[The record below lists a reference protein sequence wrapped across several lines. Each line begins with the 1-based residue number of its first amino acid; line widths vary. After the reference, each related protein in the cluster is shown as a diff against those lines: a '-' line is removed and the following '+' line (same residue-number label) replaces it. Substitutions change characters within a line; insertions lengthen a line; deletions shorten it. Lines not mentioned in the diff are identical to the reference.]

1 MIGAAGRA
9 RLRAA
14 AAIALLCGAPAS
26 QAQTARPA
34 MAVGVSLPLS
44 GASAE
49 IGVSFLDGLRTCLAS
64 DPVGRGVTL
73 KVTDDAEAELAAED
87 LRAWELPGK
96 DSVIALT
103 GFFGRHDA
111 AEAAKRAA
119 AARLP
124 LVAPMSG
131 AQTIMQDAS
140 GWVFP
145 VRSPDRTIATSLVS
159 QAARLGVKR
168 LGAFATRDAAGA
180 ELLAVVRA
188 AAAANGVQLVAV
200 AEAETG
206 SMELDPQARTLLSA
220 RPDAVL
226 SLAGYTST
234 ADVFMRL
241 RRAGFVGQL
250 LAHGDVGSRPL
261 TRLMGP
267 SARGVGI
274 GLAVPSPAN
283 ASLPLARDLE
293 AAARKA
299 GKAPDE
305 FTLEGC
311 MAARVIS
318 DGLRRAG
325 SQPTRDSLRRALET
339 NRSVDA
345 GGITV
350 VLAREDRERNVGEL
364 VVLGADGRIL
374 R

>member
-14 AAIALLCGAPAS
+14 AAIALLCSAPES
-26 QAQTARPA
+26 QAQSTRPA
-34 MAVGVSLPLS
+34 LALGVSLPLS

-49 IGVSFLDGLRTCLAS
+49 IGVSFLDGLRTCLSA

-87 LRAWELPGK
+87 LRAWAQPGK
-96 DSVIALT
+96 DGVIALT
-103 GFFGRHDA
+103 GFFGRSDA
-111 AEAAKRAA
+111 ADAVRRAV

-131 AQTIMQDAS
+131 AQAIMQDAS

-145 VRSPDRTIATSLVS
+145 IRSPDRTIATSLVG

-168 LGAFATRDAAGA
+168 LGAFATRDTAGT
-180 ELLAVVRA
+180 ELLATVRA
-188 AAAANGVQLVAV
+188 ATASNGVQLVAV
-200 AEAETG
+200 VEAETG
-206 SMELDPQARTLLSA
+206 SMELDPQAKALLAA

-241 RRAGFVGQL
+241 RKAGFVGQL

-261 TRLMGP
+261 TRLMGA

-283 ASLPLARDLE
+283 ASLSLARDLE
-293 AAARKA
+293 VAVRKA
-299 GKAPDE
+299 GKVPDE

-311 MAARVIS
+311 IAARVIA
-318 DGLRRAG
+318 DALHRAG
-325 SQPTRDSLRRALET
+325 SQPTRESLRRALET

-350 VLAREDRERNVGEL
+350 MLAREDRDRNAGEL